1 MQSVSNAHEV
11 LASVDRAL
19 CVQCAMFTVPQDEG
33 FRISGGATEF
43 GTGRKKT
50 AHDSDREYH
59 LLGSTI
65 RACWGFTCEG
75 RRRRGFNSDRVTPLW
90 RLTRISVIRTRDGA
104 FARHHRTEER
114 QGLVGK

>member
-59 LLGSTI
+59 FVRLDDPSLLGLHLRRST
-65 RACWGFTCEG
+65 A
-75 RRRRGFNSDRVTPLW
+75 
-90 RLTRISVIRTRDGA
+90 TRI
-104 FARHHRTEER
+104 
-114 QGLVGK
+114 QL